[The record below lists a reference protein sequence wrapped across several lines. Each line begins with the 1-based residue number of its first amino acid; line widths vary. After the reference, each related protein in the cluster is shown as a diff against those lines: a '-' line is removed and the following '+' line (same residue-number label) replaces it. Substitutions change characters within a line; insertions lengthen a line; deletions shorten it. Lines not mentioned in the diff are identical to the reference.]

1 MTELGRILF
10 MRHPETVGNVE
21 HFYSGR
27 RDVALSP
34 EGERQRDR
42 AIEAL
47 VAWAPDRI
55 LTSPLSRCRC
65 IAEGAAARL
74 GIPATVDD
82 RLVEVE
88 FGALEG
94 VSLVEAHERGIA
106 FPWPLGVEGRSVPME
121 GGEPLE
127 DLIARAGSFVSWA
140 KTQPGKTACITHGG
154 LTRAIYGA
162 IYREPLDS
170 FWNHI
175 VPNVSSQVF
184 VSDGTR
190 VQLQS
195 AGLTPEELRARAER
209 GFVPGDSV
217 NVTGRN

>member
-1 MTELGRILF
+1 MAELGRILF
-10 MRHPETVGNVE
+10 MRHPETVGNVR

-27 RDVALSP
+27 RDVGLSP

-74 GIPATVDD
+74 GIEAKVDE

-106 FPWPLGVEGRSVPME
+106 FPWPLDEDGRSVPME

-127 DLIARAGSFVSWA
+127 DLIGRARSFVEWA
-140 KTQPGKTACITHGG
+140 KLQPGKTACVTHGG

-162 IYREPLDS
+162 VYREPLDA

-184 VSDGTR
+184 VSDGER

-195 AGLTPEELRARAER
+195 AGLTPEELLARASS